1 MVRSRPC
8 SGACGVTRT
17 HVTPLLDTRRVIC
30 SGRQDYGMEY
40 KATTAWISGEAS
52 IQRRSV
58 TGAWTS
64 RVSRLP
70 RTGRMRFPDED
81 VNEALLLHV
90 RDD

>member
-1 MVRSRPC
+1 MEWNIRLPPHGYLVRPQSNVAP
-8 SGACGVTRT
+8 
-17 HVTPLLDTRRVIC
+17 
-30 SGRQDYGMEY
+30 
-40 KATTAWISGEAS
+40 
-52 IQRRSV
+52 
-58 TGAWTS
+58 WTS